1 MIEMY
6 SKSFFFLFLGIHVV
20 LVFLAMINN
29 DALKNPLMYVCM
41 LVVLYLLID
50 YRQWKLWGKEF
61 V

>member
-6 SKSFFFLFLGIHVV
+6 SKSFFFLFLGTHVV
-20 LVFLAMINN
+20 FVFLAMINN

-50 YRQWKLWGKEF
+50 YRQWKLWGKGF

>member
-29 DALKNPLMYVCM
+29 DALKNHLMYVCM